1 MLLFANILARVFA
14 EKSTFATDIV
24 LSGDDVV
31 TTLSTCTNSHNNNLR
46 FVVQAR
52 LINPKRYDIVYDY
65 IYKKHYE

>member
-14 EKSTFATDIV
+14 EKSALTTDIV

-31 TTLSTCTNSHNNNLR
+31 ITLSTCTNSHNDNLR

-52 LINPKRYDIVYDY
+52 LINPERYDMVYDY
-65 IYKKHYE
+65 TYKKHYE